1 MAIKTVG
8 VLGCGLMGAG
18 IAQVSAAAGFKTVV
32 FEVNEEVLKKGLGRV
47 EKSLED
53 LGKKFDNFSE
63 LVKTVTVLSEKVN
76 SLEKSRDRL
85 IAGISVVGTGT
96 IMLFVQQIAKVVS

>member
-1 MAIKTVG
+1 MAD
-8 VLGCGLMGAG
+8 LD
-18 IAQVSAAAGFKTVV
+18 VV
-32 FEVNEEVLKKGLGRV
+32 PEGESIVTWRLGRV